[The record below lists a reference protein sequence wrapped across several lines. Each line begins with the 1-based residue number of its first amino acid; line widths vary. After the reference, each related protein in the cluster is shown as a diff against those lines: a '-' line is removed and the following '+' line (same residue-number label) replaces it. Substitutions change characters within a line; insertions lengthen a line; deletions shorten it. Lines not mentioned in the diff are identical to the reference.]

1 MPYFD
6 PLTGETVDVTAIYGG
21 AGNLQSEDLRT
32 RTLSL
37 TANPLPKYRLQLNL
51 DYLENDLRNQIGALP
66 PPSSAVVAAF
76 PDRFQP
82 TSVLQKLLADII
94 LGRISPAAGSEYTA
108 ELISAITGLRVA
120 GT

>member
-51 DYLENDLRNQIGALP
+51 DYVENDLRNQIGARSP
-66 PPSSAVVAAF
+66 RSPTVSSATPRA
-76 PDRFQP
+76 R
-82 TSVLQKLLADII
+82 
-94 LGRISPAAGSEYTA
+94 
-108 ELISAITGLRVA
+108 
-120 GT
+120 